1 MSHVTLPLGRML
13 HGEAR
18 KEQVQLLSLPYVK
31 NEFSN

>member
-1 MSHVTLPLGRML
+1 ML

-31 NEFSN
+31 NEFSD